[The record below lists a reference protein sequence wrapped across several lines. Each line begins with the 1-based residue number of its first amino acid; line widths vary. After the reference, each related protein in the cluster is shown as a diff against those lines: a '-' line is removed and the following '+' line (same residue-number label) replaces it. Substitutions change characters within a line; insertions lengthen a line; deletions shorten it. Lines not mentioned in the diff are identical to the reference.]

1 MENGAPGPERRR
13 ARPVGRAREGG
24 RYAEG
29 RRLHAERLRDGVLV
43 ALVVRPGLLRELR
56 DPVQRLLD
64 AARRAMPLGP
74 QLLEAR
80 LGDALPLALQR
91 GDLGGE
97 LGEDRLDV
105 RGARVELRADGL
117 ELLGRDDD
125 VRHAGDS
132 LRGGSTFRPSVP
144 RPPALTPPAPGDPSD
159 RGFTLLRPG

>member
-1 MENGAPGPERRR
+1 MEKRCTGPRKTTGATGRPRLRRR
-13 ARPVGRAREGG
+13 KVCRR
-24 RYAEG
+24 

-64 AARRAMPLGP
+64 AARRAMPLRP

-80 LGDALPLALQR
+80 LRDALPLALQR

-117 ELLGRDDD
+117 EL
-125 VRHAGDS
+125 
-132 LRGGSTFRPSVP
+132 
-144 RPPALTPPAPGDPSD
+144 
-159 RGFTLLRPG
+159 